1 MNAFT
6 IYIFLMFQKLQLSV
20 CNTVR
25 FNTQECAG
33 QPEEPMAL
41 AGAIVH
47 DGMTPG
53 RTTCY
58 FGPNDPVQYVAIR
71 IDKAELPKSL
81 GNCPKLT
88 LHEYS
93 SVREELIDNTDPNL
107 RVAMVVPADPKLLVE
122 ANCSNYEKIR
132 RTALQTSSPG
142 LKLQML
148 FDPFS
153 SSVSELSYEFTLTS
167 FVIGPSFNCPTGT
180 FRCWSDRSR
189 CIPESLTCDGV
200 DNCFDNSDEN
210 NYLCTGRING
220 IPIPLFAII
229 IAVSFIAFV
238 LVVTTIVFVLR
249 KQKTKIKKEE
259 HTWVDMTIRHPH
271 SVKEREPLQPV
282 IS

>member
-47 DGMTPG
+47 DGMTLG

-58 FGPNDPVQYVAIR
+58 FGPNDPIQYVAIK
-71 IDKAELPKSL
+71 IDKVELPKSL

-167 FVIGPSFNCPTGT
+167 F
-180 FRCWSDRSR
+180 
-189 CIPESLTCDGV
+189 
-200 DNCFDNSDEN
+200 
-210 NYLCTGRING
+210 
-220 IPIPLFAII
+220 
-229 IAVSFIAFV
+229 
-238 LVVTTIVFVLR
+238 
-249 KQKTKIKKEE
+249 
-259 HTWVDMTIRHPH
+259 
-271 SVKEREPLQPV
+271 
-282 IS
+282 